1 MPTSER
7 EPSEETSACDPLP
20 REVRA
25 AAQAAYSCRWEQ
37 ADVASLVFDS
47 WLGSETRSGPRY
59 VVFRTGDLTVEVAVA
74 ADRSV
79 VGRLLPGSATEV
91 LLRWPG
97 GSCASRTDE
106 FGCFS
111 LPNLPPGPASLRF
124 SGRSDGGAGPVGTE
138 WIVF

>member
-1 MPTSER
+1 MPTSGG
-7 EPSEETSACDPLP
+7 EPPEETSACDPLP
-20 REVRA
+20 RDVRA
-25 AAQAAYSCRWEQ
+25 AAQAAYSYRWEQ
-37 ADVASLVFDS
+37 ADVATLVFDS
-47 WLGSETRSGPRY
+47 WLGETRPGPRY

-79 VGRLLPGSATEV
+79 VGRLLPPSATEV

-97 GSCASRTDE
+97 GSCASRIDA

-124 SGRSDGGAGPVGTE
+124 PVGSDGWSRPVGTE